1 MRLSGATTLGA
12 DLLVPEPEGA
22 QRGLV
27 VEVEE
32 TGRSGAGAVPM
43 LDPVPRRHREH
54 VARLPRDHPVADPAL
69 ALPLDHVD
77 DLAPG
82 PTLGGHVLAGAQPAR
97 GFTCRSTTGARRGA
111 VAASAARAART
122 ERHGQRTCG

>member
-1 MRLSGATTLGA
+1 MRLSGATTLAA

-32 TGRSGAGAVPM
+32 TGRGGAGSVSM

-82 PTLGGHVLAGAQPAR
+82 AALRAAVLARAQPAR
-97 GFTCRSTTGARRGA
+97 L
-111 VAASAARAART
+111 RAHR
-122 ERHGQRTCG
+122 

>member
-32 TGRSGAGAVPM
+32 TGRSGTGAVAM

-54 VARLPRDHPVADPAL
+54 VAWLPRDRPIADPAL
-69 ALPLDHVD
+69 PLPLDHVD

-82 PTLGGHVLAGAQPAR
+82 AARRGHVLAGTQPAR
-97 GFTCRSTTGARRGA
+97 LGAHRPERVLAGARVHVPQHHRGA
-111 VAASAARAART
+111 PGRGGR
-122 ERHGQRTCG
+122 E

>member
-1 MRLSGATTLGA
+1 MRLSGAATLGA
-12 DLLVPEPEGA
+12 DFLVPEPERA

-32 TGRSGAGAVPM
+32 AGGHTRGAVAM

-54 VARLPRDHPVADPAL
+54 VALLPRDHPVADPAL

-82 PTLGGHVLAGAQPAR
+82 AALGADVLARAQPARLGAHRPERVLAGAR
-97 GFTCRSTTGARRGA
+97 VH
-111 VAASAARAART
+111 VA
-122 ERHGQRTCG
+122 